1 MPFLAP
7 CLVFTA
13 CYVYRRA
20 GTAGVH
26 LDLGVGASVCPRVRN
41 QGSSATHLPQP
52 PPPSLV
58 FQPLVLFTVCLYWC
72 QKGLAILP
80 WEISLIALL

>member
-1 MPFLAP
+1 M
-7 CLVFTA
+7 
-13 CYVYRRA
+13 
-20 GTAGVH
+20 
-26 LDLGVGASVCPRVRN
+26 CPRVRN

-58 FQPLVLFTVCLYWC
+58 FQPLVLFTICLYWC